1 MSWPDPR
8 AQSVQIAGQ
17 NPLLVKY
24 ANVIVAGSGAI
35 IQALFGSLRIFLITD
50 FTMIFICQFGLSI
63 GSVMIQNCIVY
74 LSVSWFPK
82 KEHGLATG
90 VSTLFMLLGMLLGT
104 VLSMLMWQTPLY
116 GDPGYTVQTA
126 QLNVEAILYFDAIL
140 AIILTIVFF
149 AVARNKPPHPPDIDV
164 LAESTPD
171 VRRMLKDK
179 NVWIIAFGF
188 FGGFGI
194 FIGLTAIVEEL
205 LDSLGF
211 VVEAGL
217 GSPAIVMMLL
227 MVFGIIGAI
236 VIPAISDMVG
246 RRKPFLVTS
255 LAIGA
260 IATYIVGTS
269 TDIVVTFIASAILGF
284 FLISVMP
291 VALSMLEEFDSVGPE
306 LSGASTGLAFEL
318 GNLGGFLGTIILE
331 VLRVGGSYFWSIIY
345 LVVII
350 AIGFVLVLTIKEKGV
365 KQTTEAIAPE
375 M

>member
-1 MSWPDPR
+1 
-8 AQSVQIAGQ
+8 
-17 NPLLVKY
+17 
-24 ANVIVAGSGAI
+24 
-35 IQALFGSLRIFLITD
+35 
-50 FTMIFICQFGLSI
+50 
-63 GSVMIQNCIVY
+63 
-74 LSVSWFPK
+74 
-82 KEHGLATG
+82 
-90 VSTLFMLLGMLLGT
+90 
-104 VLSMLMWQTPLY
+104 
-116 GDPGYTVQTA
+116 
-126 QLNVEAILYFDAIL
+126 
-140 AIILTIVFF
+140 
-149 AVARNKPPHPPDIDV
+149 
-164 LAESTPD
+164 
-171 VRRMLKDK
+171 MLKDK

-269 TDIVVTFIASAILGF
+269 TDILVTFIASAILGF

-365 KQTTEAIAPE
+365 KQTTEVATQEI
-375 M
+375 